1 MPHWANCTWLLTAAN
16 RLRALAMPAED
27 PLLDIGV
34 NRALIDRP
42 EYRILPRSGS
52 GPVAGR

>member
-1 MPHWANCTWLLTAAN
+1 MPHWAPCTWLLTAAN

-27 PLLDIGV
+27 PLLDIGL
-34 NRALIDRP
+34 NRTLIDRP